1 MAIGM
6 KAEALIRDPVFQLNI
21 LLWMAK
27 EQPTENYR
35 VRPLF
40 VELRFRIIYIE
51 QPFPLPEETASDAQG
66 SALMITLA
74 PEPELILGRDSNG
87 KALYFEAKADSFSPD
102 STNSKQA
109 RGHLLAS
116 GPAFGEV
123 LAPLTSCLLCYLVPD
138 DRRTLMCECLTDL
151 ANELRAEGLEP
162 GSFSCHGLRIT
173 DRQLIYNFD
182 QTFQSYV
189 GISEASVPV
198 LDELEDDTD
207 PTPLL
212 LIYSDEDC
220 PDDNRRDF
228 YRRAVIEQVRARL
241 LCDLQTLGIN
251 AEYVMA
257 AEELLL
263 KTTDGIFQY
272 LGRQHQKRLRVLV
285 RENVLKRIRDYWKD
299 KQRGVGLEADVLR
312 VRWESAEEKDA
323 FLGWLEDRRIRFEA
337 GRPPEDGPT
346 LFDYLP
352 ESI

>member
-6 KAEALIRDPVFQLNI
+6 NAEALIRDPVFQLNI

-40 VELRFRIIYIE
+40 CELGFRIIYIE
-51 QPFPLPEETASDAQG
+51 KPFPLPEEIASAAHG
-66 SALMITLA
+66 SALTITLA
-74 PEPELILGRDSNG
+74 PEPELILARDSND
-87 KALYFEAKADSFSPD
+87 KALYFEAKADSFSTE
-102 STNSKQA
+102 SSNSKQA
-109 RGHLLAS
+109 RGHLLAA

-123 LAPLTSCLLCYLVPD
+123 LTPLTSCLLCYVVPA

-151 ANELRAEGLEP
+151 ANELRAEGLEA
-162 GSFSCHGLRIT
+162 GSFSCHGLRIA
-173 DRQLIYNFD
+173 DRQLIYDFD
-182 QTFQSYV
+182 QTFQNYV

-207 PTPLL
+207 PSPLL

-228 YRRAVIEQVRARL
+228 YRRAVIEHVRARL

-251 AEYVMA
+251 SEYVMA

-272 LGRQHQKRLRVLV
+272 LGRQRQKRLRVLV
-285 RENVLKRIRDYWKD
+285 RENVLKRIRDYWRD

-323 FLGWLEDRRIRFEA
+323 FLGWLEDRRVRFEA

-352 ESI
+352 EPI